1 MKINQHARGN
11 LYTTLTINGKK
22 NFIYGSTPE
31 EVEAKYIEMKYK
43 HNKGH
48 NVNKN
53 PTMEE
58 YMIEWYNVYKKGEG
72 ALKTQEMYQNCINN
86 HINPALGHIK
96 LKEVTATQVQK
107 LIKNITSSKSLAHK
121 VRITLNQI
129 FKAAIADKITDCNP
143 VLSTKVIAP
152 DKPKRKCLSPLQRD
166 LMLKILEGERFYPIL
181 MMILYTGMRMGEAL
195 ALLWDDIDFDNKIIR
210 VYKALEFRNS
220 QPEEKGPKTERGFR
234 DIPIPKELFDYLIE
248 YKETTKGNYVFTYY
262 PGKQM
267 TLTQITRIH
276 RQAKGKIEE
285 WFDDEENK
293 EFLQYKFNLN
303 FRLLRHTYCTGLYDA
318 NIDDVSAAEIMGHDV
333 VIMKG
338 IYTHIQDAR
347 RYKTAAKIDTLY
359 KNKA

>member
-1 MKINQHARGN
+1 MKISTHASGKK
-11 LYTTLTINGKK
+11 YTTLTINGKK
-22 NFIYGSTPE
+22 HFIYGDTPD
-31 EVEAKYIEMKYK
+31 EVEAKYIEMRYK

-58 YMIEWYNVYKKGEG
+58 YMIEWYNTYKKGEG

-86 HINPALGHIK
+86 HINPALGHIR

-152 DKPKRKCLSPLQRD
+152 DKPKRKCLSPIQRD
-166 LMLKILEGERFYPIL
+166 IMLNILVGERFYPIL

-195 ALLWDDIDFDNKIIR
+195 ALLWEDIDFENRIIR
-210 VYKALEFRNS
+210 VYKAVEFRKS
-220 QPEEKGPKTERGFR
+220 QPEEKGPKTEKGYR
-234 DIPIPKELFDYLIE
+234 DIPIPEELFDYLTE
-248 YKETTKGNYVFTYY
+248 YKKSINSDYVFPNHNNT
-262 PGKQM
+262 QM
-267 TLTQITRIH
+267 TLTQIKR
-276 RQAKGKIEE
+276 RLRNANSKIEK

-293 EFLQYKFNLN
+293 DFKQYKFNLN

-333 VIMKG
+333 VIMKE

-347 RYKTAAKIDTLY
+347 RNKTVAKLDNIYKK
-359 KNKA
+359 